1 MFSKPHVVK
10 ALRAKQNDFS
20 DFQLQASEELDR
32 YRDALEFACSQGRE
46 DLLQLLEDIPRP
58 GALPT
63 IERVAGR
70 SLVLPFGPRW
80 ENHTEARAW
89 AMEVLRNVPT
99 LAVDGSQIT
108 PSGDFSVPVGAVQVG
123 WFANAHDPE
132 GHYEKNI
139 EFEIVS
145 PQELIDVGDEDS
157 SFPVPKVNLRR
168 FELECD
174 VLVDY
179 MQAMAD
185 RDPKP
190 VCFFDG
196 SLVISFAAQMRPEFR
211 DRYIRAVQALLIASE
226 TNRVPLVGYV
236 DTSRS
241 KDLVSMLGCLKNL
254 TARPHISDSALLRS
268 QMRWGDRTEAFIC
281 ARNDSLFERD
291 DDRDYYGRVH
301 FLYLKTTAD
310 NAPSRLDLPAWLL
323 EDGLLDRVVDV
334 VRAECVVGTGYPYAI
349 ETADAVAVIT
359 AADRERFY
367 RTLQE
372 FIDGLGLDL
381 RYARKA
387 YSKRGRR

>member
-1 MFSKPHVVK
+1 MFSKPHVVS
-10 ALRAKQNDFS
+10 ALRAKQQDFA
-20 DFQLQASEELDR
+20 DFQLEASEELDR
-32 YRDALEFACSQGRE
+32 FREALEFACSQGRE

-63 IERVAGR
+63 VERVAGR
-70 SLVLPFGPRW
+70 SIVLPFAPRW

-89 AMEVLRNVPT
+89 AMDTLRNVPT

-123 WFANAHDPE
+123 WFENAHDPA

-139 EFEIVS
+139 EFEIIS
-145 PQELIDVGDEDS
+145 PQELMDVGDEDS

-168 FELECD
+168 FERECD
-174 VLVDY
+174 VLLDY

-185 RDPKP
+185 HNPKP

-196 SLVISFAAQMRPEFR
+196 SLVISFAAQMRPELR
-211 DRYIRAVQALLIASE
+211 DHYIRAVRALLITSE
-226 TNRVPLVGYV
+226 TTRVPLVGYI

-241 KDLVSMLGCLKNL
+241 KDLVSMLGCLKGF
-254 TARPHISDSALLRS
+254 TTRPHISDSALLRG
-268 QMRWGDRTEAFIC
+268 QMRWGDRTEAFVC
-281 ARNDSLFERD
+281 ARNDSLFERND
-291 DDRDYYGRVH
+291 DQDYYERGH
-301 FLYLKTTAD
+301 FLYLKTTAE

-323 EDGLLDRVVDV
+323 EDGLLDQVVDV

-372 FIDGLGLDL
+372 FIDSLGLDL